1 MRRDDGLLTFRCDTR
16 YTGELQMI
24 KEGQEEAERILAAYA
39 ANGLSE
45 EARDYFAKWV
55 SSAHMVQISASSCR
69 D

>member
-1 MRRDDGLLTFRCDTR
+1 
-16 YTGELQMI
+16 MI